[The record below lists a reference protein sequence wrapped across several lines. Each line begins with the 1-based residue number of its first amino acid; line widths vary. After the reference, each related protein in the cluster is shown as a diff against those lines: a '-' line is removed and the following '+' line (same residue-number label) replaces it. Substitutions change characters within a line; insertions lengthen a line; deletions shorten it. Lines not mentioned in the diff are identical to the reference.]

1 MPPRLQWRVELVVEE
16 FIVPRLENHEID
28 DLFYQED
35 EIGEFRHTAF
45 MIECGLEE
53 DPPDGPDVPPV
64 PWGEMLLKLQQEELK
79 NKAIAS
85 DDKVDK
91 KIDVDDKSGDVDD
104 KSGGGDGDGDGHN
117 QNSLS
122 NNGKSRIE
130 GKRPPNRSRSSDE
143 IDTLA
148 IELTTTI
155 SRPDRR
161 VTPKRTSSSPLDL
174 FVPDGQ
180 ISPASPYVQSS
191 PASPGE
197 KLTSPRRSVEVRR
210 PQKRIPTKSAS
221 VAVAPETQVS
231 PETRPQR
238 RPPQRGRLSHSRSG
252 TMATAA
258 ERARLKMDAGKD
270 NGNSTSNRNLMKTR
284 SGIGHKMADAATK
297 AKKKMIA
304 DKLEK
309 EKEKPKMLVAPQS
322 PSVFQRKKC
331 FESNIAKNAA
341 AAKVVRPR
349 PPPLVRSLTATR
361 SGTLHGMLR
370 KKSKNDV
377 EENTSDDE
385 TADENE
391 TKSIVFK
398 NGKRTSL
405 RRRSSLNKELKPRS
419 KSSDEDE
426 KKAGKVVYRNGKRE
440 VIKQTSSDVSS
451 DFSIADNKF
460 LNGIVDDES
469 IGKSDLSISTN
480 GSNGSEVNNRLSPLK
495 GRRALVSKPSDL
507 SLRVPVRKGSLT
519 QIEITPMAKLVEKD
533 AEKKKKKKKKKKDAD
548 APKDTDSAE
557 IRKKKKKKKK
567 DKDRPDKDT
576 HDVMN
581 DSISSLAEAEKKKK
595 NLSETIY
602 GDVRSG
608 AYPSPSSIR
617 SRHKKKLGGVASP
630 IQPSEELCTDP
641 LAALKKSRKKVGY
654 RIKKVKD
661 TTLESPKKEK
671 PVREH
676 KRPEDWLGSPKK
688 LTRTWRAKTKT
699 NKDES

>member
-1 MPPRLQWRVELVVEE
+1 MPPRLQWRVELVAEE

-64 PWGEMLLKLQQEELK
+64 PWGEMLLKIQQEEMK
-79 NKAIAS
+79 KKAIAS

-91 KIDVDDKSGDVDD
+91 KGDVDDKSGDVDD
-104 KSGGGDGDGDGHN
+104 KSGDT
-117 QNSLS
+117 QNSSS

-148 IELTTTI
+148 IELTTSI

-161 VTPKRTSSSPLDL
+161 VIPKRTSSSPLDL

-180 ISPASPYVQSS
+180 TSPASPYVQSS

-197 KLTSPRRSVEVRR
+197 KLTSPRRIRSVEVRR

-221 VAVAPETQVS
+221 VVVAPETPLS
-231 PETRPQR
+231 PETRPKR
-238 RPPQRGRLSHSRSG
+238 RAPQRGRLNHTRSG
-252 TMATAA
+252 TTLEMASAA
-258 ERARLKMDAGKD
+258 ERARPRMEALKD
-270 NGNSTSNRNLMKTR
+270 NGNSTSNRKLMKTR
-284 SGIGHKMADAATK
+284 SGNCHKMAEAATK
-297 AKKKMIA
+297 ARKKMMA
-304 DKLEK
+304 EKAEK
-309 EKEKPKMLVAPQS
+309 EKKKPEILVAPQS
-322 PSVFQRKKC
+322 PSIFQRKKC

-341 AAKVVRPR
+341 AKAVRPRPR

-385 TADENE
+385 TADNENE
-391 TKSIVFK
+391 TKSIVYK
-398 NGKRTSL
+398 NGKRTPL
-405 RRRSSLNKELKPRS
+405 RRRSSLIKELKSGS

-451 DFSIADNKF
+451 DFSTADDEF

-480 GSNGSEVNNRLSPLK
+480 GSYGSESDNRLSPLK
-495 GRRALVSKPSDL
+495 GRKPLVSRPSDL
-507 SLRVPVRKGSLT
+507 SLRVPVRKSSLT
-519 QIEITPMAKLVEKD
+519 QIQIAPMAKLVEKD

-548 APKDTDSAE
+548 APKDTDSVE
-557 IRKKKKKKKK
+557 SIRKKKKKKKK
-567 DKDRPDKDT
+567 DKDRADKDI
-576 HDVMN
+576 D
-581 DSISSLAEAEKKKK
+581 DSTSSNAEAEKRRK

-602 GDVRSG
+602 GDVRPG

-617 SRHKKKLGGVASP
+617 SRHKKKLGRVPSP
-630 IQPSEELCTDP
+630 IQASKELCTDP
-641 LAALKKSRKKVGY
+641 LAALKKSRKKVATY
-654 RIKKVKD
+654 RIKKVTDK
-661 TTLESPKKEK
+661 TLESPKKEK
-671 PVREH
+671 PLREH
-676 KRPEDWLGSPKK
+676 KRPEEWIGGSPKK
-688 LTRTWRAKTKT
+688 ATKSWRPKTKT
-699 NKDES
+699 SKDES